1 MSSPS
6 SPDSPPATASST
18 APPLSS
24 AAPAI
29 RAASILKHPA
39 FLEFRPEL
47 FGGLNGAAIGLVITL
62 AASALVFA
70 PVGAQYLASGII
82 AGLVAA
88 VIGNVVVSALVKARP
103 SASGPRA
110 SSCLVL
116 AGFVG
121 SISAASPSLG
131 IGALIALTSGC
142 IMMAGAIQLIF
153 GLLRLG
159 SLMRFVPFPVV
170 SGFTNGIAIIL
181 FIGFAPLVFGIANHP
196 AAGISE
202 FVSPRWG
209 AFAIGVIT
217 LVTIIV
223 AERRTKA
230 VPSSFIGLVIGVLVY
245 AFMALLLPSVDAGEV
260 VGSGS
265 KSAMDSALGS
275 VILVPWSEAA
285 NAVRAQPVLWKFL
298 LGYAL
303 VLAFIGSLDSMLATL
318 QIEGHTHQRYDPNRE
333 LIAHGVANIVS
344 AALGGLAVASSTSQ
358 LQAMY
363 RAGGRTMSAGLVQS
377 AVLLIAL
384 VTSPIWLRHMPL
396 ALLGALMLAA
406 AYKLADPWARD
417 LFAEFWKKRRRDDDV
432 TQSLAVV
439 VLVAGFTV
447 ATDFVTAIIVGLIVS
462 GAIYVRAVNNG
473 VIRSVLTGRAASSR
487 HMYDA
492 TTVEYLETAL
502 GRAAVVQ
509 LEGQL
514 FFGTAERVANA
525 LDRLPAGI
533 QYIVLDFQRVH
544 GLDASSAIVLQR
556 TQRRLKSLGKT
567 LVFAQMQKRD
577 FDQKLRELAG
587 SRGGESSRIFPDA
600 DRAMEWVERQL
611 IAEQHNDSQ
620 FSQRVD
626 DDFSIFARMTPAEK
640 AIVRNYL
647 QELEAQSGD
656 VLFEQDDAGRELY
669 LLREGMVGIY
679 QGSKNENGLRLV
691 SFAAGTMFGEMAL
704 LDRRPRAATGI
715 CDGPCSLY
723 VLTRDSLDNIERDAP
738 LAAAKIYEAI
748 AHDVSQRLR
757 ATNILLTHEMA

>member
-1 MSSPS
+1 MSFLPALLNPS
-6 SPDSPPATASST
+6 
-18 APPLSS
+18 L
-24 AAPAI
+24 
-29 RAASILKHPA
+29 LQHPT
-39 FLEFRPEL
+39 LRNFRPEL
-47 FGGLNGAAIGLVITL
+47 YGGLNGAAIGLVITL

-70 PVGAQYLASGII
+70 PVGSEYLAAGIMS
-82 AGLVAA
+82 GLVAA
-88 VIGNVVVSALVKARP
+88 VVGNVVVSALVKGRP

-116 AGFVG
+116 AGFVA
-121 SISAASPSLG
+121 SVSSANPGLG
-131 IGALIALTSGC
+131 IGAFVALTSAC
-142 IMMAGAIQLIF
+142 IMMGGAIQLIF
-153 GLLRLG
+153 GVLRLG

-181 FIGFAPLVFGIANHP
+181 FLGFAPLVFGIAEHP
-196 AAGISE
+196 AAGIAG
-202 FVSPRWG
+202 FVSPHWG
-209 AFAIGVIT
+209 GFTIGVIT
-217 LVTIIV
+217 LATIIV

-230 VPSSFIGLVIGVLVY
+230 VPSSFIGLVVGAIAYTVMVLL
-245 AFMALLLPSVDAGEV
+245 MPSVDVGAV
-260 VGSGS
+260 VGSDS

-275 VILVPWSEAA
+275 VLLVPWSEAA
-285 NAVRAQPVLWKFL
+285 NAIQVQPRLWKIL
-298 LGYAL
+298 VGYAL

-333 LIAHGVANIVS
+333 LIAHGIANIVS

-363 RAGGRTMSAGLVQS
+363 RAGGRRMTAGLVQS
-377 AVLLIAL
+377 GVLLIAL
-384 VTSPIWLRHMPL
+384 LTSPLWLKHMPL

-417 LFAEFWKKRRRDDDV
+417 LFAEFWKKRRRDDDI

-447 ATDFVTAIIVGLIVS
+447 VTDFVTAIIVGLIVS

-473 VIRSVLTGRAASSR
+473 VIRIVLTGRAAASR
-487 HMYDA
+487 YMYDSA
-492 TTVEYLETAL
+492 TVAYLKDAL
-502 GRAAVVQ
+502 DRAAIVQ

-525 LDRLPAGI
+525 LDQLDPKI

-567 LVFAQMQKRD
+567 VIFAHMQKRD

-587 SRGGESSRIFPDA
+587 SRNGESSRIFPDA
-600 DRAMEWVERQL
+600 DRAMEWVESQL
-611 IAEQHNDSQ
+611 IAGWQGGGQAD
-620 FSQRVD
+620 QRVD
-626 DDFSIFARMTPAEK
+626 DNFSIFSRMNDAEK
-640 AIVRNYL
+640 RLVHKHLR
-647 QELEAQSGD
+647 ELEAAPEQ
-656 VLFEQDDAGRELY
+656 VLFNQDDDGRELY
-669 LLREGMVGIY
+669 LLRAGTVGIY
-679 QGSKNENGLRLV
+679 QSGKDKQGLRLV

-715 CDGPCSLY
+715 CNGPCSLY
-723 VLTRDSLDNIERDAP
+723 VLSREALDAIEREAP
-738 LAAAKIYEAI
+738 AAAVKIYEAI